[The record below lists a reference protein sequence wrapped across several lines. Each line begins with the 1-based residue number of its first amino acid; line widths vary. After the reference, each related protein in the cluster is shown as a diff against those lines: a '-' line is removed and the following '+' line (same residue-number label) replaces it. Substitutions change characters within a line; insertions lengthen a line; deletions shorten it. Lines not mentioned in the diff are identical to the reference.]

1 MIETLL
7 HYNINAPRYTSY
19 PPANLFRKA
28 ENELEVEE
36 LWKASNSLNPSNLS
50 FYFHIPFCSK
60 RCLFCGCTSET
71 IKEDSYRE
79 EYMNSI
85 SLEME
90 KKLPWIDS
98 SRKVTQVH
106 FGGGTPTSVPVS
118 ELKSILDRLKER
130 FTFSSRAEIAIE
142 CNPAS
147 VTETLLSDLALAGF
161 NRISYGIQ
169 DFNLETLRLIGRDPS
184 LIDVPSLVSL
194 SHKLG
199 FQSVNLDLIYGL
211 PGQTLESFSDS
222 VSKAIA
228 ANPDRIALFSYA
240 HVPWKR
246 PEQKRLEEYHIPDAY
261 HKMSFFLKARDMFKE
276 AGYQNIGMDHFVKS
290 SDSLFFASEQ
300 GLLHR
305 NFQGYCTRSTTGQVY
320 AFGSSAISQL
330 DNAYLQNTHITSDYM
345 EKVKRQEMT
354 EVRVHP
360 LTENEKIWRNMIE
373 RLMCNNALK
382 INEIEKKALGERWNR
397 LCALEKEGLLTKI
410 NDDEIRTTTLGSLV
424 IRYLVSVIDP
434 LLENQES
441 EGVFSK
447 TI

>member
-28 ENELEVEE
+28 ENELEVKE
-36 LWKASNSLNPSNLS
+36 LWIASNALGSSNLS

-79 EYMNSI
+79 EYMQAI
-85 SLEME
+85 AKEMD
-90 KKLPWIDS
+90 KKLLWIDS
-98 SRKVTQVH
+98 SRVVTQVH
-106 FGGGTPTSVPVS
+106 FGGGTPTSVPVCD
-118 ELKSILDRLKER
+118 LKFILDRLKEK
-130 FTFSSRAEIAIE
+130 FTFSVGAEIAIE

-147 VTETLLSDLALAGF
+147 VTKELLSELALAGF

-169 DFNLETLRLIGRDPS
+169 DFNLETLRIIGRDPS
-184 LIDVPSLVSL
+184 LIDVPFLVSL
-194 SHKLG
+194 SHELG
-199 FQSVNLDLIYGL
+199 FHSVNLDLIYGL
-211 PGQTLESFSDS
+211 PGQTLESFSES
-222 VSKAIA
+222 VSKAIESK
-228 ANPDRIALFSYA
+228 PDRIALFSYA

-246 PEQKRLEEYHIPDAY
+246 PEQKHLESFVIPDAY
-261 HKMSFFLKARDMFKE
+261 HKMSFFLKAREMFRE
-276 AGYQNIGMDHFVKS
+276 ANYQSIGMDHFVIPT
-290 SDSLFFASEQ
+290 DSLYLAAKE

-330 DNAYLQNTHITSDYM
+330 DNAYLQNTHVTSDYID
-345 EKVKRQEMT
+345 KVKHEEMT

-360 LTENEKIWRNMIE
+360 LTETEKIWRNIIE

-382 INEIEKKALGERWNR
+382 INEIEKKVLGSRWDR
-397 LCALEKEGLLTKI
+397 LCALEKEGLLEKI
-410 NDDEIRTTTLGSLV
+410 ADNEIRTTELGSLV

-434 LLENQES
+434 LLENQKT

>member
-7 HYNINAPRYTSY
+7 HYNVNAPRYTSY
-19 PPANLFRKA
+19 PPANLFKNA
-28 ENELEVEE
+28 ENEHEIKQ
-36 LWKASNSLNPSNLS
+36 LWLASNSLKPSNLS

-71 IKEDSYRE
+71 LKDESYRE
-79 EYMNSI
+79 AYMKAVSV
-85 SLEME
+85 EMD
-90 KKLPWIDS
+90 KKLPWIDA
-98 SRKVTQVH
+98 SREVSQVH

-118 ELKSILDRLKER
+118 DLKYIIDKLKER
-130 FTFSSRAEIAIE
+130 FTFSPNAEIAIE
-142 CNPAS
+142 CNPSSITEALLTELAS
-147 VTETLLSDLALAGF
+147 VGF

-169 DFNLETLRLIGRDPS
+169 DFNLDTLRIIGRDPS
-184 LIDVPSLVSL
+184 LIEVSSLISL
-194 SHKLG
+194 SRQLG
-199 FQSVNLDLIYGL
+199 FQSVNLDLVYGL

-246 PEQKRLEEYHIPDAY
+246 PEQKKLEAFNIPDAY
-261 HKMSFFLKARDMFKE
+261 HKMSFFLKARDLFHE
-276 AGYQNIGMDHFVKS
+276 ANYQSIGMDHFVKKT
-290 SDSLFFASEQ
+290 DSLYIASEQ

-330 DNAYLQNTHITSDYM
+330 DNAYIQNTHITLDYID
-345 EKVKRQEMT
+345 KINKNEMT
-354 EVRVHP
+354 EVKAHP
-360 LTENEKIWRNMIE
+360 LTETEKIWRNMIE

-382 INEIEKKALGERWNR
+382 IDEIERKTLDDRWDK
-397 LCALEKEGLLTKI
+397 LCALEKEGLLEKI
-410 NDDEIRTTTLGSLV
+410 TDNEIRTTTLGSLV
-424 IRYLVSVIDP
+424 VRYLVSVIDP
-434 LLENQES
+434 LLENKKT